1 MAERNPFTPAF
12 GTVPPI
18 MAGRDRLLAELHAAL
33 EQGVGDP
40 NLSSILVGARDTGKT
55 ACLTRLC
62 EDASDVGWV
71 SASSS
76 AIPGLLDDILQQAQ
90 RASAQLVRPKPQRQ
104 LTGLSVGPLGASW
117 DMGDEERGNWR
128 TRMSALLE
136 GLNARDV
143 GLLIT
148 VDEVDASLSELI
160 TMAVVYQHFVR
171 ERRKVALL
179 MAGLPSHVHA
189 LLNDK
194 SVSFLRRAQRH
205 PLGTI
210 ADADV
215 RDALKRTVASG
226 GKTIDEEALGIC
238 VEATGGF
245 PYMLQLVGY
254 RSWQSAL
261 GKAEVGKDD
270 ARAGIRAAQED
281 FREHVLAPAYRELSA
296 VDLRF
301 AKAMLPDKAESRLA
315 DIARRMG
322 VTSRYASKYR
332 GRLVA
337 AGIVEELS
345 RGVLRFAI
353 PGFRKY
359 LQEMG

>member
-1 MAERNPFTPAF
+1 
-12 GTVPPI
+12 
-18 MAGRDRLLAELHAAL
+18 
-33 EQGVGDP
+33 
-40 NLSSILVGARDTGKT
+40 
-55 ACLTRLC
+55 
-62 EDASDVGWV
+62 
-71 SASSS
+71 
-76 AIPGLLDDILQQAQ
+76 
-90 RASAQLVRPKPQRQ
+90 
-104 LTGLSVGPLGASW
+104 
-117 DMGDEERGNWR
+117 
-128 TRMSALLE
+128 MSALLE

-160 TMAVVYQHFVR
+160 TLAVVYQHFVR

-226 GKTIDEEALGIC
+226 GKTIDEEALEIC

-261 GKAEVGKDD
+261 GKAEVGKED
-270 ARAGIRAAQED
+270 ARAGMRAAQED
-281 FREHVLAPAYRELSA
+281 FREHVLASTYRELSA

-359 LQEMG
+359 LQEME